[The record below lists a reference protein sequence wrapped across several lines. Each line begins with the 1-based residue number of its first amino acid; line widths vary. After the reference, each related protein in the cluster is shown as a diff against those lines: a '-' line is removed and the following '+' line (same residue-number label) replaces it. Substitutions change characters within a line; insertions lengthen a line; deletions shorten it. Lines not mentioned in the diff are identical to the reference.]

1 MAYTYLTVKI
11 YVDRDYEDDDREFNT
26 REIKQL
32 ITAIER
38 HLGGNY
44 EFVDEGPDE
53 PLHLNARPSCMSTIR
68 SIVGQMIPIYPGW
81 DCDVEMLLEVIGFQM
96 DHE

>member
-11 YVDRDYEDDDREFNT
+11 YLNGDYEDDVRDWSS
-26 REIKQL
+26 REIKEL
-32 ITAIER
+32 LVAIER

-44 EFVDEGPDE
+44 EFSDEGPDE

-68 SIVGQMIPIYPGW
+68 SIIGQMIPIYPGW
-81 DCDVEMLLEVIGFQM
+81 NCDIEMLLEVTGYEM
-96 DHE
+96 TP